1 MLEHVE
7 IDSGN
12 LNIMQDKVNPGPG
25 KISEVSRWIS
35 ESVNR

>member
-12 LNIMQDKVNPGPG
+12 LNIMQDKVNPGLG
-25 KISEVSRWIS
+25 KIS
-35 ESVNR
+35 ESVNRLIG